1 MLCYNF
7 FMPKLSPR
15 DIRRKIQ
22 GIKNTRR
29 ITNAMKVVS
38 AAKLRKAQELLYA
51 SRPYSE
57 RIYQVIRDL
66 SGHIDPGIHP
76 LLEVREEKVVD
87 VILITADR
95 GLAGAFNSN
104 VIRKAEEI
112 KKEKESKGLQVN
124 LILIGRKGYQY
135 FGRRKYKVIKGYDEV
150 FRKEINF
157 EIVKEVGNTI
167 RDRYSNKETDRVY
180 LLNNEMVSRVSYS
193 PVLRTFLP
201 FEKPEDGKG
210 DYGVYEFEV
219 EKEELVNKLV
229 DLYLNY
235 QIYRAMVESNA
246 AEHFA
251 RMVAMDN
258 ATRNADE
265 LVKTWT
271 LIFNK
276 ARQESITSELIDIVN
291 AVEAMK

>member
-1 MLCYNF
+1 
-7 FMPKLSPR
+7 MPKLSPR

-38 AAKLRKAQELLYA
+38 AAKLRRAQELIYA

-57 RIYQVIRDL
+57 RLYEIL
-66 SGHIDPGIHP
+66 KSLASHIDPQTHP
-76 LLEVREEKVVD
+76 LFETRQERVCDL
-87 VILITADR
+87 VIITADR

-104 VIRKAEEI
+104 LIKRAEDIIR
-112 KKEKESKGLQVN
+112 EKQEVGIRTN
-124 LILIGRKGYQY
+124 LVLIGRKGVQY
-135 FGRRKYKVIKGYDEV
+135 FGKRAYPVLKAYDEV

-157 EIVKEVGNTI
+157 DVVKEVGDLL
-167 RDRYSNKETDRVY
+167 RDRYAGKETDCVY
-180 LLNNEMVSRVSYS
+180 LLNNEMVTRVSYK
-193 PVLRTFLP
+193 PAVRTFLP
-201 FEKPEDGKG
+201 FERLEGNG
-210 DYGVYEFEV
+210 DYAVYEFEV
-219 EKEELVNKLV
+219 EKEVLINKLI

-235 QIYRAMVESNA
+235 QLYRAMLESNA

>member
-1 MLCYNF
+1 
-7 FMPKLSPR
+7 MPKLSPR

-38 AAKLRKAQELLYA
+38 AAKLRRAQELIYA

-57 RIYQVIRDL
+57 RLYEML
-66 SGHIDPGIHP
+66 KSLASHIDPQTHP
-76 LLEVREEKVVD
+76 LFEVRGERSCDLVV
-87 VILITADR
+87 ITADR

-104 VIRKAEEI
+104 LIKRVEDLIKEKAET
-112 KKEKESKGLQVN
+112 GVRVN
-124 LILIGRKGYQY
+124 LVLIGRKGVQY
-135 FGRRKYKVIKGYDEV
+135 FGKKTHSILRAYDEV

-157 EIVKEVGNTI
+157 NIVKEVGELL
-167 RDRYSNKETDRVY
+167 RERYTNKETDTVY
-180 LLNNEMVSRVSYS
+180 LINNEMVTRVSYK
-193 PVLRTFLP
+193 PIVRTFLP
-201 FEKPEDGKG
+201 FERLERNG
-210 DYGVYEFEV
+210 DHGVYEFEV
-219 EKEELVNKLV
+219 DKDIFVSKLI

-235 QIYRAMVESNA
+235 QIYRAMLESNA

>member
-1 MLCYNF
+1 
-7 FMPKLSPR
+7 MPKLSPR

-38 AAKLRKAQELLYA
+38 AAKLRKAQEAIYA
-51 SRPYSE
+51 SRPYSDRLYE
-57 RIYQVIRDL
+57 VL
-66 SGHIDPGIHP
+66 SHLASHVDMSVHP
-76 LLEVREEKVVD
+76 LLEVREEKRAD
-87 VILITADR
+87 LILITADR

-104 VIRKAEEI
+104 AIKKAEEI
-112 KKEKESKGLQVN
+112 IEEKRKNGVEVA
-124 LILIGRKGYQY
+124 LILIGRKGVQY
-135 FGRRKYKVIKGYDEV
+135 FSKRAYKILKAYDEV

-157 EIVKEVGNTI
+157 EVVKEVGELVRN
-167 RDRYSNKETDRVY
+167 RYQNKETDGVY
-180 LLNNEMVSRVSYS
+180 LINNEMTTRVSYK
-193 PVLRTFLP
+193 PVVRRFLP
-201 FEKPEDGKG
+201 FEKPEEKEQ
-210 DYGVYEFEV
+210 DYSTYEFEV
-219 EKEELVNKLV
+219 DAETFINKLI

-235 QIYRAMVESNA
+235 QLYRAMLESNA

-265 LVKTWT
+265 LIKTWT

-276 ARQESITSELIDIVN
+276 ARQESITYELVDIVN

>member
-1 MLCYNF
+1 
-7 FMPKLSPR
+7 MPKLSPR

-38 AAKLRKAQELLYA
+38 AAKLRRAQELIYS

-57 RIYQVIRDL
+57 RLYEVL
-66 SGHIDPGIHP
+66 KSLASHIDPQTHP
-76 LLEVREEKVVD
+76 LFEIREERSCDLV
-87 VILITADR
+87 LITADR

-104 VIRKAEEI
+104 LIKRAEDLIREKQEKGI
-112 KKEKESKGLQVN
+112 KVN
-124 LILIGRKGYQY
+124 LLLIGRKGVQY
-135 FGRRKYKVIKGYDEV
+135 FSRRNYPILKAYDEV

-157 EIVKEVGNTI
+157 DVVKETGELL
-167 RDRYSNKETDRVY
+167 RERYAGKQTDAVY
-180 LLNNEMVSRVSYS
+180 LLNNEMITRASYK
-193 PVLRTFLP
+193 PILRTFLP
-201 FEKPEDGKG
+201 FERLEAQG

-219 EKEELVNKLV
+219 DKEFFVNKLIE
-229 DLYLNY
+229 LYLNY
-235 QIYRAMVESNA
+235 QIYRAMLESNA
-246 AEHFA
+246 SEHFA
-251 RMVAMDN
+251 RMIAMDN
-258 ATRNADE
+258 ATRNADK
-265 LVKTWT
+265 LIKTWT

>member
-1 MLCYNF
+1 
-7 FMPKLSPR
+7 MPKLSPR

-38 AAKLRKAQELLYA
+38 AAKLRKAQEAIYA

-57 RIYQVIRDL
+57 RLYEMLAHL
-66 SGHIDPGIHP
+66 SAHVDMSAHP
-76 LLEVREEKVVD
+76 LLEVREERKVD
-87 VILITADR
+87 IILITADK

-104 VIRKAEEI
+104 AIKKAEELI
-112 KKEKESKGLQVN
+112 AEKNQNGIEVS
-124 LILIGRKGYQY
+124 LILIGRKGAQY
-135 FGRRKYKVIKGYDEV
+135 FQKRSWKVLKAYEEV

-157 EIVKEVGNTI
+157 EVVKEVGELV
-167 RDRYSNKETDRVY
+167 RQRYQNKETDGVY
-180 LLNNEMVSRVSYS
+180 LINNEMITRASYK
-193 PVLRTFLP
+193 PVVRRFLP
-201 FEKPEDGKG
+201 FERIEEKEQ
-210 DYGVYEFEV
+210 DYYSSYEFEV
-219 EKEELVNKLV
+219 DAETFINKLI

-235 QIYRAMVESNA
+235 QLYRAMLESNA

-265 LVKTWT
+265 LIRTWT

-276 ARQESITSELIDIVN
+276 ARQESITYELIDIVN

>member
-1 MLCYNF
+1 
-7 FMPKLSPR
+7 MPKLSPR

-38 AAKLRKAQELLYA
+38 AAKLRKAQELIYA

-57 RIYQVIRDL
+57 RLYEML
-66 SGHIDPGIHP
+66 KNLASHIDPQTHP
-76 LLEVREEKVVD
+76 LFEVREERVCDLVV
-87 VILITADR
+87 ITADR

-104 VIRKAEEI
+104 LIRKVEDLI
-112 KKEKESKGLQVN
+112 GEKQDKGIRVN
-124 LILIGRKGYQY
+124 LVLIGRKGAQY
-135 FGRRKYKVIKGYDEV
+135 FGKKSFNILKAYEEV

-157 EIVKEVGNTI
+157 NIVKEVGELL
-167 RDRYSNKETDRVY
+167 RERYANKETDAVY
-180 LLNNEMVSRVSYS
+180 LINNEMVTRASYK
-193 PVLRTFLP
+193 PVVRNFLP
-201 FEKPEDGKG
+201 FERIEGEEN
-210 DYGVYEFEV
+210 YGVYEFEV
-219 EKEELVNKLV
+219 DKEVLVNKLI

-235 QIYRAMVESNA
+235 QIYRAMLESNA

-251 RMVAMDN
+251 RMIAMDN

-265 LVKTWT
+265 LIKTWT

>member
-1 MLCYNF
+1 
-7 FMPKLSPR
+7 MPKLSPR

-38 AAKLRKAQELLYA
+38 AAKLRRAQELIYA

-57 RIYQVIRDL
+57 RLYEVLKSL
-66 SGHIDPGIHP
+66 SSHIDPQSHP
-76 LLEVREEKVVD
+76 LFEVREERVCDLV
-87 VILITADR
+87 LITADR

-104 VIRKAEEI
+104 IIKRAEELIEEKGEKGI
-112 KKEKESKGLQVN
+112 KVN
-124 LILIGRKGYQY
+124 LILIGRKGVQY
-135 FGRRKYKVIKGYDEV
+135 FSKRSHNILKAYDEV

-157 EIVKEVGNTI
+157 EVVKEVGSLL
-167 RDRYSNKETDRVY
+167 RERYAKKETDVVY
-180 LLNNEMVSRVSYS
+180 LLNNEMVTRVSYK

-201 FEKPEDGKG
+201 FERIEGEG
-210 DYGVYEFEV
+210 VDYGVYEFEV
-219 EKEELVNKLV
+219 DKEFFLNKLI

-235 QIYRAMVESNA
+235 QLYRALLESNA

-251 RMVAMDN
+251 RMIAMDN

-265 LVKTWT
+265 LIKSWT

-276 ARQESITSELIDIVN
+276 ARQESITYELIDIVN

>member
-1 MLCYNF
+1 
-7 FMPKLSPR
+7 MPKLSPR

-38 AAKLRKAQELLYA
+38 AAKLRRAQELLYA

-57 RIYQVIRDL
+57 RLYDVLRDL
-66 SGHIDPGIHP
+66 SAHIDAQIHP
-76 LLEVREEKVVD
+76 LLERRQEKNCD
-87 VILITADR
+87 IILVTADR

-104 VIRKAEEI
+104 VIKKAEELI
-112 KKEKESKGLQVN
+112 AEKVSANISVS

-135 FGRRKYKVIKGYDEV
+135 FSKRGYRIVKGYDEV

-157 EIVKEVGNTI
+157 SIVKEVGQTV
-167 RDRYSNKETDRVY
+167 RERYANKETDTVY
-180 LLNNEMVSRVSYS
+180 LINNEMITRVNYK
-193 PVLRTFLP
+193 PVVRTFLP
-201 FEKPEDGKG
+201 FEKPKDGG
-210 DYGVYEFEV
+210 EGYGVYEFEV
-219 EKEELVNKLV
+219 EKEEFVNKLI

-235 QIYRAMVESNA
+235 QIYRSMVESNA
-246 AEHFA
+246 SEHFA

-276 ARQESITSELIDIVN
+276 ARQEAITSELIDIVN

>member
-1 MLCYNF
+1 
-7 FMPKLSPR
+7 MPKLSPR

-38 AAKLRKAQELLYA
+38 AAKLRRAQELIYA

-57 RIYQVIRDL
+57 RLYEVL
-66 SGHIDPGIHP
+66 KSLATHIDPNTHP
-76 LLEVREEKVVD
+76 LFEVREEKTCDLVV
-87 VILITADR
+87 ITADR

-104 VIRKAEEI
+104 LIKRVEELIREKQEGGI
-112 KKEKESKGLQVN
+112 KVN
-124 LILIGRKGYQY
+124 LVLIGRKGVQY
-135 FGRRKYKVIKGYDEV
+135 FGRRSYSVLKAYDEV

-157 EIVKEVGNTI
+157 SIVKEVGESL
-167 RDRYSNKETDRVY
+167 RDRYTKKETDAVY
-180 LLNNEMVSRVSYS
+180 LINNEMVTRVSYK
-193 PVLRTFLP
+193 PVVRSFLP
-201 FEKPEDGKG
+201 FEKLEGKS
-210 DYGVYEFEV
+210 DYGIYEFEV
-219 EKEELVNKLV
+219 DRELLVNKLI

-235 QIYRAMVESNA
+235 QLYRAMLESNA
-246 AEHFA
+246 SEHFA

-271 LIFNK
+271 LVFNK

>member
-1 MLCYNF
+1 
-7 FMPKLSPR
+7 MPKLSPR

-22 GIKNTRR
+22 GIRNTRR

-38 AAKLRKAQELLYA
+38 AAKLRRAQELIYA

-57 RIYQVIRDL
+57 RLYEVLKSL
-66 SGHIDPGIHP
+66 SSHIDPQSHP
-76 LLEVREEKVVD
+76 LFEIREEKVCDIV
-87 VILITADR
+87 LITADR

-104 VIRKAEEI
+104 LIRRAEELIVEKQGKGI
-112 KKEKESKGLQVN
+112 KVN
-124 LILIGRKGYQY
+124 LVLIGRKGAQY
-135 FGRRKYKVIKGYDEV
+135 FGKRSYPILKAYDEV

-157 EIVKEVGNTI
+157 EVVKEVGELL
-167 RDRYSNKETDRVY
+167 RERYAKKETDAVY
-180 LLNNEMVSRVSYS
+180 LLNNEMITRVSYK

-201 FEKPEDGKG
+201 FERIEGEG
-210 DYGVYEFEV
+210 DYGTYEFEV
-219 EKEELVNKLV
+219 DKDLFLNKLI

-235 QIYRAMVESNA
+235 QIYRAMLESNA
-246 AEHFA
+246 SEHFA

-265 LVKTWT
+265 LIKSWT

-291 AVEAMK
+291 AVEAMN

>member
-1 MLCYNF
+1 
-7 FMPKLSPR
+7 MPKLSPR

-38 AAKLRKAQELLYA
+38 AAKLRRAQELTYA

-57 RIYQVIRDL
+57 GLYKVLRSLI
-66 SGHIDPGIHP
+66 SHIDQTSHP
-76 LLEVREEKVVD
+76 LFEARQESSCDL
-87 VILITADR
+87 ILITADR
-95 GLAGAFNSN
+95 GLAGAFNSG
-104 VIRKAEEI
+104 VIRRAEEFI
-112 KKEKESKGLQVN
+112 QEKKAQGVKVH
-124 LILIGRKGYQY
+124 LILIGRKGFQY
-135 FGRRKYKVIKGYDEV
+135 FQKRDYPIIKGYDEV

-157 EIVKEVGNTI
+157 EVVKEVSQI
-167 RDRYSNKETDRVY
+167 VRERYESKETDRVY
-180 LLNNEMVSRVSYS
+180 LLNNEMITRVQYK
-193 PVLRTFLP
+193 PVLRVFLP
-201 FEKPEDGKG
+201 AEAIQPEEG
-210 DYGVYEFEV
+210 DFSNYEFEV
-219 EKEELVNKLV
+219 DKEAFIQSLLER
-229 DLYLNY
+229 YLNF
-235 QIYRAMVESNA
+235 QLYRAMLESNS

-276 ARQESITSELIDIVN
+276 ARQESITTELIDIVS
-291 AVEAMK
+291 AAEAMK

>member
-1 MLCYNF
+1 
-7 FMPKLSPR
+7 MPKLSPR

-22 GIKNTRR
+22 GIRNTRR

-38 AAKLRKAQELLYA
+38 AAKLRRAQELIYA

-57 RIYQVIRDL
+57 RLYEVLKSL
-66 SGHIDPGIHP
+66 SSHIDPQSHP
-76 LLEVREEKVVD
+76 LFEIREEKVCDLV
-87 VILITADR
+87 LITADR

-104 VIRKAEEI
+104 LIRRAEELIVEKQGKGI
-112 KKEKESKGLQVN
+112 KVN
-124 LILIGRKGYQY
+124 LVLIGRKGAQY
-135 FGRRKYKVIKGYDEV
+135 FGKRSYPILKAYDEV

-157 EIVKEVGNTI
+157 EVVKEVGELL
-167 RDRYSNKETDRVY
+167 RERYAKKETDAVY
-180 LLNNEMVSRVSYS
+180 LLNNEMITRVSYK

-201 FEKPEDGKG
+201 FERIEGEG
-210 DYGVYEFEV
+210 DYGTYEFEV
-219 EKEELVNKLV
+219 DKDLFLNKLI

-235 QIYRAMVESNA
+235 QIYRAMLESNA
-246 AEHFA
+246 SEHFA

-265 LVKTWT
+265 LIKSWT

>member
-1 MLCYNF
+1 
-7 FMPKLSPR
+7 MPKLSPR

-38 AAKLRKAQELLYA
+38 AAKLRKAQELILS

-57 RIYQVIRDL
+57 RLYEMLGHL
-66 SGHIDPGIHP
+66 SSRIGSNEHP
-76 LLEVREEKVVD
+76 LFQVREEKRAD
-87 VILITADR
+87 LILITADR

-104 VIRKAEEI
+104 AIKKAEEFI
-112 KKEKESKGLQVN
+112 KEKQEAGVQVS
-124 LILIGRKGYQY
+124 LILIGRKGVQY
-135 FGRRKYKVIKGYDEV
+135 FTKRDYKVLLAYDEV

-157 EIVKEVGNTI
+157 NVVKETGDLV
-167 RDRYSNKETDRVY
+167 RKRYAEGETDAVY
-180 LLNNEMVSRVSYS
+180 LLNNEMVTKVSYK
-193 PVLRTFLP
+193 PIIRRFLP
-201 FEKPEDGKG
+201 FERLEAKEADLST
-210 DYGVYEFEV
+210 YEFEV
-219 EKEELVNKLV
+219 EPEVLLDKLI

-235 QIYRAMVESNA
+235 QLYRAMLESNA

-271 LIFNK
+271 LMFNK

>member
-1 MLCYNF
+1 
-7 FMPKLSPR
+7 MPKLSPR

-38 AAKLRKAQELLYA
+38 AAKLRRAQEMIYA
-51 SRPYSE
+51 SRPYSDRLYE
-57 RIYQVIRDL
+57 ML
-66 SGHIDPGIHP
+66 KSLASHIDPQSHP
-76 LLEVREEKVVD
+76 LFEVREEKSCDLV
-87 VILITADR
+87 LITADR

-104 VIRKAEEI
+104 LIKRAEELISEKQEKGI
-112 KKEKESKGLQVN
+112 KVN
-124 LILIGRKGYQY
+124 LVLIGRKGVQY
-135 FGRRKYKVIKGYDEV
+135 FGKRNYPILKAYDEV

-157 EIVKEVGNTI
+157 EVVKETGEI
-167 RDRYSNKETDRVY
+167 LRERYAGKQTDAVY
-180 LLNNEMVSRVSYS
+180 LLNNEMITRVSYK
-193 PVLRTFLP
+193 PVVRSFLP
-201 FEKPEDGKG
+201 FERLKEEG

-219 EKEELVNKLV
+219 DKELFVNKII

-235 QIYRAMVESNA
+235 QLYRAMLESNA

-251 RMVAMDN
+251 RMIAMDN

-265 LVKTWT
+265 LIKSWT
-271 LIFNK
+271 LVFNK

>member
-1 MLCYNF
+1 
-7 FMPKLSPR
+7 MPKLSPR

-22 GIKNTRR
+22 GIRNTRR

-38 AAKLRKAQELLYA
+38 AAKLRRAQELIYA

-57 RIYQVIRDL
+57 RLYEVLKSL
-66 SGHIDPGIHP
+66 SSHIDPQSHP
-76 LLEVREEKVVD
+76 LFEIREEKVCDLV
-87 VILITADR
+87 LITADR

-104 VIRKAEEI
+104 LIRKAEEFIGEKQGKGI
-112 KKEKESKGLQVN
+112 KVN
-124 LILIGRKGYQY
+124 LVLIGRKGAQY
-135 FGRRKYKVIKGYDEV
+135 FGKRSYPILKAYDEV

-157 EIVKEVGNTI
+157 EVVKEVGELL
-167 RDRYSNKETDRVY
+167 RERYAKKETDAVY
-180 LLNNEMVSRVSYS
+180 LLNNEMITRVSYK

-201 FEKPEDGKG
+201 FERIEGEG
-210 DYGVYEFEV
+210 DYGTYEFEV
-219 EKEELVNKLV
+219 DKDLFLNKLI

-235 QIYRAMVESNA
+235 QIYRAMLESNA
-246 AEHFA
+246 SEHFA

-265 LVKTWT
+265 LIKSWT

-276 ARQESITSELIDIVN
+276 ARQESITSEPI
-291 AVEAMK
+291 M

>member
-1 MLCYNF
+1 
-7 FMPKLSPR
+7 MPKLSPR
-15 DIRRKIQ
+15 DIKRKIQ

-38 AAKLRKAQELLYA
+38 AAKLRKAQEAIYA

-57 RIYQVIRDL
+57 RLYEMLAHL
-66 SGHIDPGIHP
+66 SAHVDVSAHP
-76 LLEVREEKVVD
+76 LLEVREERKVD

-104 VIRKAEEI
+104 AI
-112 KKEKESKGLQVN
+112 KKTEELIAEKSQRDIEVA
-124 LILIGRKGYQY
+124 LILIGRKGAQY
-135 FGRRKYKVIKGYDEV
+135 FQRRSWKILKSYEEV

-157 EIVKEVGNTI
+157 EVVKEVSEFV
-167 RDRYSNKETDRVY
+167 RQRYKNREIDRVY
-180 LLNNEMVSRVSYS
+180 FINNEMITRVSYK
-193 PVLRTFLP
+193 PVVRRFLP
-201 FEKPEDGKG
+201 FEIVEGTEKKER
-210 DYGVYEFEV
+210 DYSLYEFELDR
-219 EKEELVNKLV
+219 EDPGAFITRFIE
-229 DLYLNY
+229 LYLNY
-235 QIYRAMVESNA
+235 QLYRAMLESNA

-276 ARQESITSELIDIVN
+276 ARQESITYELVDIVN

>member
-1 MLCYNF
+1 
-7 FMPKLSPR
+7 MPKLSPR

-22 GIKNTRR
+22 GIRNTRR

-38 AAKLRKAQELLYA
+38 AAKLRRAQELIYA

-57 RIYQVIRDL
+57 RLYEVLKSL
-66 SGHIDPGIHP
+66 SSHIDPQSHP
-76 LLEVREEKVVD
+76 LFEIREEKVCDIV
-87 VILITADR
+87 LITADR

-104 VIRKAEEI
+104 LIRRAEELIVEKQGKGI
-112 KKEKESKGLQVN
+112 KVN
-124 LILIGRKGYQY
+124 LVLIGRKGAQY
-135 FGRRKYKVIKGYDEV
+135 FGKRSYSILKAYDEV

-157 EIVKEVGNTI
+157 EVVKEVGELL
-167 RDRYSNKETDRVY
+167 RERYAKKETDAVY
-180 LLNNEMVSRVSYS
+180 LLNNEMITRVSYK

-201 FEKPEDGKG
+201 FERIEGEG
-210 DYGVYEFEV
+210 DYGTYEFEV
-219 EKEELVNKLV
+219 DKDLFLNKLI

-235 QIYRAMVESNA
+235 QIYRAMLESNA
-246 AEHFA
+246 SEHFA

-265 LVKTWT
+265 LIKSWT

>member
-1 MLCYNF
+1 
-7 FMPKLSPR
+7 MPKLSPR

-38 AAKLRKAQELLYA
+38 AAKLRRAQELIYA

-57 RIYQVIRDL
+57 RLYEML
-66 SGHIDPGIHP
+66 KSLASHIDPHTHP
-76 LLEVREEKVVD
+76 LFEVREERTCDLVV
-87 VILITADR
+87 ITADR

-104 VIRKAEEI
+104 LIKRAEDLIREKQEEGI
-112 KKEKESKGLQVN
+112 KVHLT
-124 LILIGRKGYQY
+124 LIGRKGVQY
-135 FGRRKYKVIKGYDEV
+135 FGKRAYSILKAYDEV

-157 EIVKEVGNTI
+157 NVVKEVGELM
-167 RDRYSNKETDRVY
+167 RERYARKETDGVY
-180 LLNNEMVSRVSYS
+180 LINNEMTTRVNYK
-193 PVLRTFLP
+193 PMVRNFLP
-201 FEKPEDGKG
+201 FQRLEGNG
-210 DYGVYEFEV
+210 DHAVYEFEV
-219 EKEELVNKLV
+219 DKELLVSKLI

-235 QIYRAMVESNA
+235 QLYRAMLESNA
-246 AEHFA
+246 SEHFA

>member
-1 MLCYNF
+1 
-7 FMPKLSPR
+7 MPKLSPR
-15 DIRRKIQ
+15 DIKRKIQ

-38 AAKLRKAQELLYA
+38 AAKLRKAQEAIYA

-57 RIYQVIRDL
+57 RLYEVL
-66 SGHIDPGIHP
+66 SNLASRVDMNAHP
-76 LLEVREEKVVD
+76 LLEVREEKRAD
-87 VILITADR
+87 IILITADR

-104 VIRKAEEI
+104 IIKKAEELI
-112 KKEKESKGLQVN
+112 QEKNNRNVDIS
-124 LILIGRKGYQY
+124 LILVGRKGAQY
-135 FGRRKYKVIKGYDEV
+135 FSKRNYKVLKAYEEV

-157 EIVKEVGNTI
+157 EVVKEVGELV
-167 RDRYSNKETDRVY
+167 RGRYQRKETDRVY
-180 LLNNEMVSRVSYS
+180 LINNEMITRVNYK
-193 PVLRTFLP
+193 PVVRQFLP
-201 FEKPEDGKG
+201 FERLGKEVQ
-210 DYGVYEFEV
+210 DYSTYEFEV
-219 EKEELVNKLV
+219 DAQTFIDKLI

-235 QIYRAMVESNA
+235 QLYRAMLESNA

-258 ATRNADE
+258 ATRNADD
-265 LVKTWT
+265 LIRTWT

-276 ARQESITSELIDIVN
+276 ARQESITYELVDIVN

>member
-1 MLCYNF
+1 
-7 FMPKLSPR
+7 MPKLSPR

-22 GIKNTRR
+22 GIRNTKR

-38 AAKLRKAQELLYA
+38 AAKLRRAQELLYA

-57 RIYQVIRDL
+57 RLYEVIKDL
-66 SGHIDPGIHP
+66 SAHIDEETHP
-76 LLEVREEKVVD
+76 LLQKREERRCDIV
-87 VILITADR
+87 LITADR

-104 VIRKAEEI
+104 AIKKAEELI
-112 KKEKESKGLQVN
+112 RQKEAQGVAIN

-135 FGRRKYKVIKGYDEV
+135 FSKRNYRIVKGYDEV

-157 EIVKEVGNTI
+157 EVAKEVGSI
-167 RDRYSNKETDRVY
+167 LRERYANKESDAVY
-180 LLNNEMVSRVSYS
+180 LINNEMITRASYK
-193 PVLRTFLP
+193 PVVRTFLP
-201 FEKPEDGKG
+201 FEKPQEEGK

-219 EKEELVNKLV
+219 DKEEFVSKLI

-235 QIYRAMVESNA
+235 QLYRAMVESNA

-251 RMVAMDN
+251 RMIAMDN
-258 ATRNADE
+258 ATRNAEE
-265 LVKTWT
+265 LIRTWT

-276 ARQESITSELIDIVN
+276 ARQEAITSELIDIVN

>member
-1 MLCYNF
+1 
-7 FMPKLSPR
+7 MPKLSPR
-15 DIRRKIQ
+15 DIKRKIQ

-38 AAKLRKAQELLYA
+38 AAKLRKAQEAIYA

-57 RIYQVIRDL
+57 RLYEVL
-66 SGHIDPGIHP
+66 SNLASRVDMNTHP
-76 LLEVREEKVVD
+76 FLEVREEQRAD
-87 VILITADR
+87 IILVTADR

-104 VIRKAEEI
+104 AIKKAEELI
-112 KKEKESKGLQVN
+112 QEKTSKNIEVS
-124 LILIGRKGYQY
+124 LILVGRKCAQY
-135 FGRRKYKVIKGYDEV
+135 FSKRNYKVLKAYEEV

-157 EIVKEVGNTI
+157 EVVKEVGTLV
-167 RDRYSNKETDRVY
+167 RDRYQRKETDRIY
-180 LLNNEMVSRVSYS
+180 LINNEMLTRVNYK
-193 PVLRTFLP
+193 PIVRQFLP
-201 FEKPEDGKG
+201 FERLEQKDQN
-210 DYGVYEFEV
+210 YSTYEFEV
-219 EKEELVNKLV
+219 EAETFINRLI

-235 QIYRAMVESNA
+235 QLYRAMLESNA

-258 ATRNADE
+258 ATRNADD

-276 ARQESITSELIDIVN
+276 ARQESITYELVDIVN

>member
-1 MLCYNF
+1 
-7 FMPKLSPR
+7 MPKLSPR

-38 AAKLRKAQELLYA
+38 AAKLRKAQEAIYA

-57 RIYQVIRDL
+57 RLYEVLARL
-66 SGHIDPGIHP
+66 SAHVDMSAHP
-76 LLEVREEKVVD
+76 LLEVREERKVD
-87 VILITADR
+87 IILITADK

-104 VIRKAEEI
+104 AIKKAEELI
-112 KKEKESKGLQVN
+112 AEKSQNGIEVS
-124 LILIGRKGYQY
+124 LILIGRKGVQY
-135 FGRRKYKVIKGYDEV
+135 FQKRSWKVLKAYEEV

-157 EIVKEVGNTI
+157 DVVKEVGELV
-167 RDRYSNKETDRVY
+167 RQRYQNKETDGVY
-180 LLNNEMVSRVSYS
+180 LINNEMITRASYK
-193 PVLRTFLP
+193 PVVRRFLP
-201 FEKPEDGKG
+201 FERIEEKEQ
-210 DYGVYEFEV
+210 DYYSYYEFEV
-219 EKEELVNKLV
+219 DAETFINRLI

-235 QIYRAMVESNA
+235 QLYRAMLESNA

-265 LVKTWT
+265 LIRTWT

-276 ARQESITSELIDIVN
+276 ARQESITYELIDIVN